1 MGWLTEAVWSPYAVG
16 AGIGILSWFTFLISK
31 KPIGCSTAFARTS
44 GMLEKIFR
52 GGKVEKKEYYKQFKP
67 EIDWEWMLVLGII
80 VGAFVSAVISGDFE
94 LVWIPSKWAA
104 AFGTNVVFRVFIAL
118 AGGIFLGF
126 GARWSGGCTSG
137 HGISGTLQ
145 LAVSSWIS
153 AIFFF
158 IGGII
163 TAFFM
168 FYIIGMWG

>member
-1 MGWLTEAVWSPYAVG
+1 MGWITQIRWSPYAVG
-16 AGIGILSWFTFLISK
+16 AGIGVLSWLTFLISK

-44 GMLEKIFR
+44 GMLEKAFR
-52 GGKVEKKEYYKQFKP
+52 GQKVEKKDYYKQFKP
-67 EIDWEWMLVLGII
+67 EIDWEWMLVSGII
-80 VGAFVSAVISGDFE
+80 IGAFVSALISGDFE
-94 LVWIPSKWAA
+94 PSWIPSRWSS
-104 AFGTNVVFRVFIAL
+104 AFGPNVLFRLLISL
-118 AGGIFLGF
+118 AGGILLGF

-168 FYIIGMWG
+168 FHIIGMWG